1 MGNAAKKKKKR
12 RKKSEEPSLVSHDS
26 SSTAF
31 TAAVNDSEK
40 SSIVAK
46 VVNPASLVNSAVLGA
61 DGVPDVEK
69 KKKKKKKT
77 GAEGAPVVSAQENDV
92 APDIEA
98 SNSNINVL
106 PPFVEASAVM
116 PVPAVSGG
124 TTELKK
130 EKKKKKK
137 KETGAEGKPV
147 VSAQGNDVAPDIKA
161 SNSNINVLPPAVE
174 ASAVMP
180 VPAESEG
187 TTELKKKKKKETGA
201 EGAPVVSAQGND
213 VVPDID

>member
-1 MGNAAKKKKKR
+1 MGKKKR
-12 RKKSEEPSLVSHDS
+12 RKKSEEPSLVSHES

-61 DGVPDVEK
+61 DGVPDDLEK

-77 GAEGAPVVSAQENDV
+77 GAEGAPVVSAQENV
-92 APDIEA
+92 VVPDIDA

-106 PPFVEASAVM
+106 PPADEPSAVI
-116 PVPAVSGG
+116 PVPAEREGS
-124 TTELKK
+124 TELKK

-180 VPAESEG
+180 VPA
-187 TTELKKKKKKETGA
+187 
-201 EGAPVVSAQGND
+201 
-213 VVPDID
+213 

>member
-1 MGNAAKKKKKR
+1 MG
-12 RKKSEEPSLVSHDS
+12 
-26 SSTAF
+26 
-31 TAAVNDSEK
+31 
-40 SSIVAK
+40 
-46 VVNPASLVNSAVLGA
+46 
-61 DGVPDVEK
+61 
-69 KKKKKKKT
+69 KKKKKT
-77 GAEGAPVVSAQENDV
+77 GAEGAPVVSAQENVV

-106 PPFVEASAVM
+106 PPTVESSAVM
-116 PVPAVSGG
+116 PVPAESEGTTELKKKKKKETGAEGAPVVSAQGNDVVPDIDTSNSNINVLPPADEPSAVMPVPAESEG